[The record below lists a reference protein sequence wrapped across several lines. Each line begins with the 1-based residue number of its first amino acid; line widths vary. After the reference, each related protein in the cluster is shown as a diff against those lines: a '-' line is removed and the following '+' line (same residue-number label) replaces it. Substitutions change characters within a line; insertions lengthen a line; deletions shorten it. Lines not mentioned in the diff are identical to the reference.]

1 MANINWIQWVMKK
14 KGGDGEEGREVG
26 EVWGT
31 GEAGG
36 GERAVIWPKYMYTR
50 TKFSGK
56 TLH

>member
-1 MANINWIQWVMKK
+1 MKK

-56 TLH
+56 TLR

>member
-1 MANINWIQWVMKK
+1 MKK

-36 GERAVIWPKYMYTR
+36 GEWAVIWPKYMYTCR
-50 TKFSGK
+50 KFSK
-56 TLH
+56 KNITLKF